1 MDFILGADVDATQGD
16 GATAIHWAAHRN
28 NHAAADLLMVATRK
42 LADWLFDRPM
52 ANFQFLQF
60 LAGDLSFTG

>member
-1 MDFILGADVDATQGD
+1 MDFILGADVDATCRFVEDEYLGGGQQPPP
-16 GATAIHWAAHRN
+16 HN
-28 NHAAADLLMVATRK
+28 DLLLVATRK